1 MIVVT
6 SPTLANNTPQENNK
20 FSFGQSLDFA
30 CEFDALQALAT
41 IQSDI
46 YNNNSTNS
54 TDYENTFSDQ
64 GDTLSVG
71 NYQDSNI
78 GTPFSLEGDI
88 EKLILKT
95 MSSPEATSEI
105 MQGLESSR
113 TMDTECESNTLDE
126 ILSNISSSVEPKDS
140 GYKHIETLKS
150 TATAHKTLEK
160 STSQDGISTALT
172 GNKLNEMS
180 MTHHQ
185 SPSNACHD
193 TRPFAQMTTI
203 STQHIRTK
211 TVTPQTIYSQSQ
223 PSHSSNIYSQTHLS
237 VPGAV
242 QTYTDGY
249 QTQQVL
255 PSSTPINCNQMA
267 RISANRTKSLYGQ
280 NEVNKLNLS
289 RHTHSMSTSQGQ
301 NSEISTIT
309 SSKQPQMFSQEQKL
323 AQAGFT
329 KFSNVGISAP
339 PSYTES
345 IHNQQISI
353 VKLEPVSSASG
364 NLNIK
369 KEFITQSWP
378 TMPTIS
384 SKQPKLVVTPAS
396 ESQNT
401 FTSQA
406 NLPSPQLNIMSNV
419 VHEHHHY
426 YPVSSNPLAVPKTQ
440 SQQSSSSHHHQRS
453 HSGPV
458 SMKSHSTGHRFD
470 PISGYSSGRSTPASD
485 RSPDASP
492 SGSKI
497 GQSTSSLPREKK
509 FPCHIPGCHKSF
521 YRADELKRHNR
532 IHTGE
537 KPFACTHCDRKF
549 ARSDHLRTHLRVHTG
564 EKPYHCQYCSKSF
577 ARSDERGRH
586 HKVHEKRIKKAATAR
601 VWHFRTRQVR
611 AVVG

>member
-1 MIVVT
+1 
-6 SPTLANNTPQENNK
+6 
-20 FSFGQSLDFA
+20 
-30 CEFDALQALAT
+30 
-41 IQSDI
+41 
-46 YNNNSTNS
+46 
-54 TDYENTFSDQ
+54 
-64 GDTLSVG
+64 
-71 NYQDSNI
+71 
-78 GTPFSLEGDI
+78 
-88 EKLILKT
+88 
-95 MSSPEATSEI
+95 
-105 MQGLESSR
+105 
-113 TMDTECESNTLDE
+113 
-126 ILSNISSSVEPKDS
+126 
-140 GYKHIETLKS
+140 
-150 TATAHKTLEK
+150 
-160 STSQDGISTALT
+160 
-172 GNKLNEMS
+172 
-180 MTHHQ
+180 
-185 SPSNACHD
+185 
-193 TRPFAQMTTI
+193 
-203 STQHIRTK
+203 
-211 TVTPQTIYSQSQ
+211 
-223 PSHSSNIYSQTHLS
+223 
-237 VPGAV
+237 
-242 QTYTDGY
+242 
-249 QTQQVL
+249 
-255 PSSTPINCNQMA
+255 
-267 RISANRTKSLYGQ
+267 
-280 NEVNKLNLS
+280 
-289 RHTHSMSTSQGQ
+289 
-301 NSEISTIT
+301 
-309 SSKQPQMFSQEQKL
+309 
-323 AQAGFT
+323 
-329 KFSNVGISAP
+329 
-339 PSYTES
+339 
-345 IHNQQISI
+345 
-353 VKLEPVSSASG
+353 VSSASG

-426 YPVSSNPLAVPKTQ
+426 YPVSSNPLAVPKTE
-440 SQQSSSSHHHQRS
+440 SQQSSSSLHHHQRS

-586 HKVHEKRIKKAATAR
+586 HKVHEKRIKKQQQQGFGGFSNPTSSSSSR
-601 VWHFRTRQVR
+601 VNTPTSMMMHGEQQSNMYSSHSSLVEDLDNY
-611 AVVG
+611 VHHIDSNMKH